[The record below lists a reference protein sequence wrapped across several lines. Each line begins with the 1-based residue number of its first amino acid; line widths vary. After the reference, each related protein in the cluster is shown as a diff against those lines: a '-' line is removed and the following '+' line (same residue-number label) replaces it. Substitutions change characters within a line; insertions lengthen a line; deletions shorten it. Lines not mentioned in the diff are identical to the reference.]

1 MAYGQN
7 TPSCDPL
14 NNHKFCLLFD
24 VNTDNITA
32 CSVRIITIWNIKAD
46 R

>member
-14 NNHKFCLLFD
+14 REKRENHILQLTLSGQGHFYF
-24 VNTDNITA
+24 
-32 CSVRIITIWNIKAD
+32 
-46 R
+46 

>member
-14 NNHKFCLLFD
+14 NVFIFPNFWVKAYQGI
-24 VNTDNITA
+24 DNMKILKHSE
-32 CSVRIITIWNIKAD
+32 C
-46 R
+46 